1 MLVSAPLA
9 GERACAGHEGSER
22 VEAGRDLEGKT
33 ALVTGSGRNLGR
45 AILIEF
51 AARGANV
58 VVNARSNRAEAEAV
72 AEEARALGADALV
85 TLGDVGDADAVQ
97 ALVGEALR
105 RFSSI
110 DIYVS
115 NAATRPHQSVL
126 DVSAEDWRRALATN
140 LDASFHLAKAIAP
153 SMVERGWG
161 RIIHIGGGFGVAPGR
176 LHTLAG
182 KAGLLGLTKALAAD
196 LGRYGITANL
206 VAPAALDVRG
216 ERTGSPPRSG
226 PDAVPAGRWG
236 TPEDVAWTCA
246 FLASERS
253 GFITGQTLHVNGGR
267 MMR

>member
-1 MLVSAPLA
+1 MLVSAPA
-9 GERACAGHEGSER
+9 ACERACAGREGSER
-22 VEAGRDLEGKT
+22 VEAERDLEGKT

-85 TLGDVGDADAVQ
+85 ALGDVGEAGAVR

-105 RFSSI
+105 RFSAI

-126 DVSAEDWRRALATN
+126 DVSPEEWRRALATN

-161 RIIHIGGGFGVAPGR
+161 RIIHIGGGFGVASGR
-176 LHTLAG
+176 IHTLTG
-182 KAGLLGLTKALAAD
+182 KAGLLGLTRALAAD

-206 VAPAALDVRG
+206 VSPAAVNVSG
-216 ERTGSPPRSG
+216 ERVEAPPGSG

-236 TPEDVAWTCA
+236 TPQDVAWACA

-253 GFITGQTLHVNGGR
+253 GFITGQTLLVNGGR

>member
-9 GERACAGHEGSER
+9 GEHACASREGSER

-85 TLGDVGDADAVQ
+85 TLADAGDVDAVH
-97 ALVGEALR
+97 ALAGEALR

-176 LHTLAG
+176 LHTLTG

-196 LGRYGITANL
+196 LGGYGITANL

-216 ERTGSPPRSG
+216 ERAGAPPQSG
-226 PDAVPAGRWG
+226 PDAVAAGRWG
-236 TPEDVAWTCA
+236 TPKDVAWACA

-267 MMR
+267 TMR

>member
-1 MLVSAPLA
+1 MPAD
-9 GERACAGHEGSER
+9 
-22 VEAGRDLEGKT
+22 RDLEGKT

-45 AILIEF
+45 AIVLEL

-85 TLGDVGDADAVQ
+85 ALGDIGDRDAVG

-110 DIYVS
+110 DISVS
-115 NAATRPHQSVL
+115 NAATRPHQDVL

-140 LDASFHLAKAIAP
+140 LDASFHLAQAVAP
-153 SMVERGWG
+153 SMIERGWG
-161 RIIHIGGGFGVAPGR
+161 RIIHIGGGFGVEPGR
-176 LHTLAG
+176 VHTLTG
-182 KAGLLGLTKALAAD
+182 KAGLLGLTRALAAD
-196 LGRYGITANL
+196 LGRHGITVNM
-206 VAPAALDVRG
+206 VAPAAIDVSG
-216 ERTGSPPRSG
+216 ERGGPPPESG
-226 PDAVPAGRWG
+226 PDAVPLGRWG
-236 TPEDVAWTCA
+236 APEDVAWACA

-253 GFITGQTLHVNGGR
+253 GFITGQTLYVNGGR